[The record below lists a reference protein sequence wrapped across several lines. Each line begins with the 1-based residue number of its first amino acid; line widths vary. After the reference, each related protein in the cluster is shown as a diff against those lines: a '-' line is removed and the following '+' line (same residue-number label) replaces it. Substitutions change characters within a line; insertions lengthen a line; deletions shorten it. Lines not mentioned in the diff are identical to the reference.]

1 MSGRIEVICGSM
13 FSGKTEEL
21 INRIKKS
28 GKTYKVFKPETDT
41 RNKKNKIE
49 SHNKVEIEATTIKN
63 ISDILKIKTKYEIIG
78 IDEAQFFSDQ
88 IIEVCNLLANQGIRV
103 IIAGLDMD
111 YSGKPFGPMPFLM
124 AIAEQVTKLHAICDE
139 TGEPALYSYRKI
151 ENSETIMIGEKKEYT
166 PLSRKAY
173 ISKIRKK

>member
-21 INRIKKS
+21 ISRIKKS
-28 GKTYKVFKPETDT
+28 GKSYRVFKPETDT

-88 IIEVCNLLANQGIRV
+88 IIVVCNLLANQGIRV

-124 AIAEQVTKLHAICDE
+124 AIAEQVTKVHATCDE

-151 ENSETIMIGEKKEYT
+151 ENSETIMIGEKKEYI

-173 ISKIRKK
+173 ILKIRKK

>member
-21 INRIKKS
+21 INRIKNS
-28 GKTYKVFKPETDT
+28 GKSYKVFKPETDT

-49 SHNKVEIEATTIKN
+49 SHNKLKIEATTIKN
-63 ISDILKIKTKYEIIG
+63 ITDILKVKTKYQIIG
-78 IDEAQFFSDQ
+78 IDEAQFFSDK

-124 AIAEQVTKLHAICDE
+124 AIAEQVTKVHAICNE
-139 TGEPALYSYRKI
+139 TGEPALYSYRKV
-151 ENSETIMIGEKKEYT
+151 ENSETIMIGEKKEYM

>member
-21 INRIKKS
+21 ISRIKKS
-28 GKTYKVFKPETDT
+28 GKSYRVFKPETDT

-88 IIEVCNLLANQGIRV
+88 IIVVCNLLANQGIRV

-124 AIAEQVTKLHAICDE
+124 AIAEQVTKVHATCDE

-151 ENSETIMIGEKKEYT
+151 ENSETIMIGEKKEYM

>member
-21 INRIKKS
+21 ISRIKKS
-28 GKTYKVFKPETDT
+28 GKSYRVFKPETDT

-103 IIAGLDMD
+103 IITGLDMD

-124 AIAEQVTKLHAICDE
+124 AIAEQVTKVHATCDE
-139 TGEPALYSYRKI
+139 TGEPALYSYRKN
-151 ENSETIMIGEKKEYT
+151 ENSETIMIGEKKEYM